1 MIIRHKS
8 RRFRRFLRANKAVS
22 ALEYA
27 ILIGVIS
34 VAVGA
39 ALVTFGGDITAAIEG
54 IGDKVVTT
62 AGSAGT
68 EDLDP

>member
-34 VAVGA
+34 VGLAA
-39 ALVTFGGDITAAIEG
+39 ALVTFSGDLTTAIEG
-54 IGDKVVTT
+54 IGDKVADIEGGT
-62 AGSAGT
+62 AKLEA
-68 EDLDP
+68 DD

>member
-1 MIIRHKS
+1 MIIQHKS

-34 VAVGA
+34 VAVAA
-39 ALVTFGGDITAAIEG
+39 ALVTFSTDLEKAIRG
-54 IGDKVVTT
+54 IGDKVVETGKT
-62 AGSAGT
+62 AKKGKLT
-68 EDLDP
+68 K